1 MIKKGILI
9 VLIVAVCFAQT
20 VYGQV
25 QSRDVVS
32 ISLLGDILLDGT
44 VGKYIED
51 YGVDYPW
58 EKVASILGASDIV
71 LGNLETSVGTGG
83 QIDVNKQY
91 SFQSKPE
98 TLKGMVNAGVDG
110 VSIANNHILDY
121 GQEGFKQTLE
131 HLDVYGIKYAG
142 GGENLEAA
150 MQPIIW
156 EKKGMKVGLLAFSRI
171 IYDVSWYATDKR
183 PGILSAYDHYIKHVS
198 ETIGKA
204 REKVDFL
211 IVSVHWG
218 KELAQ
223 YPEEDEI
230 KLGRLMIDSG
240 ADVIMGHH
248 PHVLQGIEFY
258 KDKPIVYSLGN
269 FVFSSTSQLSRKSMI
284 FNLEVTQDGIIN
296 SYVVPVKINHC
307 QPTPIEG
314 AGSEEV
320 IELLNTISQPWNTR
334 VLKSGDVVG
343 NVKYIKRELPDP
355 SPDIPIHDSGG
366 NNLTYKDTR
375 AEKLEKVSRFL
386 KYDFDYDGQKNIA
399 TMIKKN
405 EQLSFDYE
413 QGIVTVHRG
422 EKSILK
428 SLFIYKPLH
437 LMSRIFKWSF
447 QYADG

>member
-1 MIKKGILI
+1 MFKKGTVIAL
-9 VLIVAVCFAQT
+9 VVTLCFAQG
-20 VYGQV
+20 VYGQA
-25 QSRDVVS
+25 QSQDVVS
-32 ISLLGDILLDGT
+32 ISLLGDILLDRT
-44 VGKYIED
+44 VARYIED

-58 EKVASILGASDIV
+58 EKVTSILGASDIV

-83 QIDVNKQY
+83 QIDLNKQY
-91 SFQSKPE
+91 TFQSKPE
-98 TLKGMVNAGVDG
+98 TLKGMINAGVDG
-110 VSIANNHILDY
+110 VAIANNHILDY

-131 HLDVYGIKYAG
+131 HLDAYGIKYAG
-142 GGENLEAA
+142 GGENIEAA

-156 EKKGMKVGLLAFSRI
+156 NKKGMKIGFLAFSRI

-204 REKVDFL
+204 RERVDFL

-223 YPEEDEI
+223 YPEEDEM

-258 KDKPIVYSLGN
+258 KDRPIVYSLGN
-269 FVFSSTSQLSRKSMI
+269 FVFSSKSQLSRTSMI

-320 IELLNTISQPWNTR
+320 IALLNRISQPWNTR

-343 NVKYIKRELPDP
+343 NVKYIERKLPDNTQE
-355 SPDIPIHDSGG
+355 IPIRDSDG
-366 NNLTYKDTR
+366 NNLAYKDKR
-375 AEKLEKVSRFL
+375 AEKLEKVSRFF
-386 KYDFDYDGQKNIA
+386 KYDFDYDGEKNIA

-405 EQLSFDYE
+405 EQLSFDYG

-422 EKSILK
+422 EKSLFK
-428 SLFIYKPLH
+428 ALFIYKPLH